1 MANIPEKSKKLYNFS
16 NKKKTDKINYF
27 QFTFQGSKNT
37 ANKKTRQNILSKKA
51 AKLKKKPYR
60 IGYNPL
66 KPGNLLTFLF
76 PFFSQKSVKI
86 LENNAT
92 KHFVEIS
99 AENHRKILVKN
110 EINE

>member
-51 AKLKKKPYR
+51 AKLKKNH
-60 IGYNPL
+60 IGSYAI
-66 KPGNLLTFLF
+66 LLN
-76 PFFSQKSVKI
+76 QAI
-86 LENNAT
+86 Y
-92 KHFVEIS
+92 
-99 AENHRKILVKN
+99 
-110 EINE
+110 